1 MTGVTVSKVEEHMK
15 PIPGTE
21 EEYSCDT
28 LILSVGLIPE
38 NELSLDAGVTLDIRT
53 KGATVDEYF
62 QTDRPGIFAAGN
74 VLHVHDLVDF
84 VSMEAEK
91 LADSAARYI
100 KDGKLPACEIQVKTD
115 RNINHTVPQR
125 ISGTEDCCLSLRVNR
140 PFKDCALVVSQNGR
154 EIARKKMKKAL
165 PAEMIH
171 IDLKAEKL
179 ENKGDLEVKVE

>member
-1 MTGVTVSKVEEHMK
+1 MQGQKA
-15 PIPGTE
+15 
-21 EEYSCDT
+21 
-28 LILSVGLIPE
+28 L
-38 NELSLDAGVTLDIRT
+38 
-53 KGATVDEYF
+53 TVDEYF

-100 KDGKLPACEIQVKTD
+100 KEGKLPACEIQVKTD
-115 RNINHTVPQR
+115 KNINHTVPQR

-140 PFKDCALVVSQNGR
+140 PFKDCVFSCKPEWKRNCPQKD
-154 EIARKKMKKAL
+154 EKAL

-171 IDLKAEKL
+171 IDLKAENWK
-179 ENKGDLEVKVE
+179 